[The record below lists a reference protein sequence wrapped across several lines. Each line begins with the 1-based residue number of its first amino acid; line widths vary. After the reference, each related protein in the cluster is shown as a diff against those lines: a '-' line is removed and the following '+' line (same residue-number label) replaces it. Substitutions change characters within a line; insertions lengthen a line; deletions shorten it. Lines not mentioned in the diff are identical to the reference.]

1 LDIEDRWRK
10 LHCSFLSAVGIK
22 GCIWS
27 CVISIVDEL
36 IIGRC
41 NDWFDIGRPRFLNA
55 GAKRWAE
62 KVEIWFTCAC
72 VISIKGGRSDV
83 IVDLEVRWV
92 PTKTIIR
99 WKLWS
104 DGSNYE

>member
-1 LDIEDRWRK
+1 
-10 LHCSFLSAVGIK
+10 
-22 GCIWS
+22 
-27 CVISIVDEL
+27 
-36 IIGRC
+36 
-41 NDWFDIGRPRFLNA
+41 
-55 GAKRWAE
+55 
-62 KVEIWFTCAC
+62 